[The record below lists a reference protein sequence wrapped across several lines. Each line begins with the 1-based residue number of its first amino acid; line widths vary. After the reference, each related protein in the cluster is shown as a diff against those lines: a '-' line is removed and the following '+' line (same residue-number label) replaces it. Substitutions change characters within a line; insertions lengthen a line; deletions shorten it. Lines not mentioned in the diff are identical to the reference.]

1 MAPSPTRPVFACK
14 VCDVCSI
21 SSLCPLGWR
30 DPAVRHVW
38 VRWVCGSMAALQ
50 RRLEGAP
57 CVYPGLCLCKVRVGL
72 LPPPT
77 LCLIRKD
84 LMAYD
89 LLITQ
94 DVVRFL
100 VTEGRSTVSLAN
112 VLSTVET
119 RQGSWQ
125 APAQTRYKSL
135 QVHLLSTVQVYSL
148 STLLKCFTTLV
159 VKRKTVSDLDIV
171 INWKHAGGFLHISG
185 NTSFWEGKRC
195 CRSGGR
201 FSQG

>member
-21 SSLCPLGWR
+21 SSLCPLVWR

-38 VRWVCGSMAALQ
+38 VRWVSGSMAALQ

-125 APAQTRYKSL
+125 APAQTRYCKSV

-148 STLLKCFTTLV
+148 STP
-159 VKRKTVSDLDIV
+159 S
-171 INWKHAGGFLHISG
+171 
-185 NTSFWEGKRC
+185 
-195 CRSGGR
+195 
-201 FSQG
+201 

>member
-1 MAPSPTRPVFACK
+1 MCMPRPVSSRGACW
-14 VCDVCSI
+14 I
-21 SSLCPLGWR
+21 ASL
-30 DPAVRHVW
+30 
-38 VRWVCGSMAALQ
+38 
-50 RRLEGAP
+50 
-57 CVYPGLCLCKVRVGL
+57 
-72 LPPPT
+72 PT
-77 LCLIRKD
+77 LCLIWKD
-84 LMAYD
+84 LMSYEQ
-89 LLITQ
+89 LITR
-94 DVVRFL
+94 DAVKFL

-125 APAQTRYKSL
+125 APAQTRYCKSV

-185 NTSFWEGKRC
+185 NTSFWERKRC